1 MKMIERSFN
10 KNSSKVAKPMLIAH
24 TDEFKAL
31 VEGKPKNLRQISNA
45 LQELIRNGVVVGV
58 VDIANII
65 KHFHAANP
73 EFDTSEFKRML
84 IEKLKTTDEYFV
96 SIVTDMINK
105 EDDLKNAFTNEEL
118 IEIETVLLG
127 FKSSV
132 NQEHI

>member
-1 MKMIERSFN
+1 
-10 KNSSKVAKPMLIAH
+10 MLIAH

-65 KHFHAANP
+65 KNFHAANP
-73 EFDTSEFKRML
+73 EFDTTEFKRML
-84 IEKLKTTDEYFV
+84 IEKLKTTDEYLV

-118 IEIETVLLG
+118 IEIETVLLD

-132 NQEHI
+132 NKEHI